1 MITSRQIR
9 SVSWTSGRRCVH
21 PNERKLAGRGPESI
35 VRAAA
40 LAVLLLAGALA
51 SAGAAEAGTINLTTD
66 TGATT
71 GYTGAYTNA
80 AGASIA
86 GGEFGV
92 TSFDGSFASMAAN
105 AKVGDNLFQTFSVEA
120 DQNVR
125 LVLPVAW
132 SSSETAHGGSAS
144 AGAVAGADPLSS
156 QAAYLFTQF
165 WFGALSGYHYGTGTD
180 RITSATALQRAIW
193 SLEGESLG
201 TGIASGSQEDLWIQE
216 ANSHTSSGGDW
227 FSAYGANGTGDV
239 HVLTLTTLLSG
250 GALQDVLV
258 VTGGGVNTTQIS
270 AVPLPSAATMGL
282 ALASAIGAVVVLRRR
297 RSAAKSVF

>member
-1 MITSRQIR
+1 MITSTQFR

-21 PNERKLAGRGPESI
+21 PDERKRAGRGPES
-35 VRAAA
+35 VLRTAA
-40 LAVLLLAGALA
+40 LAALLLAGALA

-71 GYTGAYTNA
+71 GYTGSYTNA
-80 AGASIA
+80 GGASIA

-92 TSFDGSFASMAAN
+92 TAYDGSFASMAAN
-105 AKVGDNLFQTFSVEA
+105 VKVGDNLFQTFSVEA

-125 LVLPVAW
+125 LILPVNWA
-132 SSSETAHGGSAS
+132 SSETAHPGGG
-144 AGAVAGADPLSS
+144 GAVAASDPLSA
-156 QAAYLFTQF
+156 QTAYLFTQF
-165 WFGALSGYHYGTGTD
+165 WNGTLSSYHFGTGTD
-180 RITSATALQRAIW
+180 RMTSATQLQRAIW

-227 FSAYGANGTGDV
+227 FAAYGANGTGDV

-258 VTGGGVNTTQIS
+258 FTGAGVGTTSVS

-282 ALASAIGAVVVLRRR
+282 ALASAIGLIVALRRR
-297 RSAAKSVF
+297 RSADQSAF